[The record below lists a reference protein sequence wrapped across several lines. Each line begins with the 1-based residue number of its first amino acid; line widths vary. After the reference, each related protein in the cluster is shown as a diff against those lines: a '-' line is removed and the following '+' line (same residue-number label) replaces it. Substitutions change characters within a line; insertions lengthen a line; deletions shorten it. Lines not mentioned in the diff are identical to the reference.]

1 MLSIIINIL
10 PFPFYS
16 RINPEVEEESDQ
28 GVEGDKKKSRRK
40 KKDLEDD
47 DDDLSDFG
55 SEDDYDEDD
64 DDEDSDSRPK
74 KTLNKPTVLPDIS
87 GATIKD
93 WIDELVSLYHPLYYP
108 WYAPRS

>member
-47 DDDLSDFG
+47 DM
-55 SEDDYDEDD
+55 
-64 DDEDSDSRPK
+64 
-74 KTLNKPTVLPDIS
+74 LPDHNIS
-87 GATIKD
+87 FVFTSCYFCCVMD
-93 WIDELVSLYHPLYYP
+93 LLSETM
-108 WYAPRS
+108 